1 MRSSF
6 IFWSVLIICTL
17 QTVNCENAFA
27 KALSRGLDHSK
38 SEHVDKNPNESKNK
52 TFDVVAWTDDITD
65 NIERDLRS
73 SPSDE
78 LTLADIKH

>member
-6 IFWSVLIICTL
+6 IFWSVLTICTL

-38 SEHVDKNPNESKNK
+38 KEHADKNRYESKNK
-52 TFDVVAWTDDITD
+52 TFDLIAWTDEITD
-65 NIERDLRS
+65 NIERDLRT
-73 SPSDE
+73 SPCFSANQSD
-78 LTLADIKH
+78 

>member
-65 NIERDLRS
+65 NIERDLRN
-73 SPSDE
+73 SPYDE